1 MTPAALLIPLLAL
14 APAEAPAPVA
24 APSQPDPAARPL
36 VVRAR
41 GIDEDALRDA
51 LRRRSGGADV
61 VLLRDAAEVDPEHTF
76 VDIDLGDDRNL
87 AISIILRDG
96 RVFARRAPA
105 PEGPRDVARLVAA
118 MLAAIA
124 DEALAPLPERAV
136 SPALEVQPPAPK
148 PLPSEPEPAAP
159 AVHASSSMSPRPAPS
174 APVPRAIPSP
184 APPPALALVLDGA
197 PVVGLDPAP
206 GLAGGAAG
214 LALQLRGARPWLA
227 AAALRVLADETPIFG
242 LVRLRAS
249 LGAGAWLTR
258 GRFDLHGLV
267 ALSVEPWLLTHE
279 GKRVRLAG
287 APPAPL
293 LGAHLRVAPSFALPG
308 PFRIGAFVE
317 LAASAAPSGNAVRIS
332 LADQRLFVLGG
343 AELSVGLQL
352 HVRLGAPAPRDPERS
367 PAAARPQVRS
377 AGAE

>member
-1 MTPAALLIPLLAL
+1 MTPAALLIPVLAL

-24 APSQPDPAARPL
+24 APL

-76 VDIDLGDDRNL
+76 VDIDLGGDL

-136 SPALEVQPPAPK
+136 SPALEVLPPAPE
-148 PLPSEPEPAAP
+148 PLPPEPEPEPAAP
-159 AVHASSSMSPRPAPS
+159 EVHAPSGMSPRPAPS

-184 APPPALALVLDGA
+184 APRPALALVLDGA
-197 PVVGLDPAP
+197 PVVGLGPAP
-206 GLAGGAAG
+206 GLAGGAAS

-227 AAALRVLADETPIFG
+227 AAALRVVADETPSFG

-258 GRFDLHGLV
+258 GRFDLHGLL
-267 ALSVEPWLLTHE
+267 ALSVEPWLLTHD

-293 LGAHLRVAPSFALPG
+293 LGAHLRLAPSFALPG

-352 HVRLGAPAPRDPERS
+352 HVRLGAPARRDTERS